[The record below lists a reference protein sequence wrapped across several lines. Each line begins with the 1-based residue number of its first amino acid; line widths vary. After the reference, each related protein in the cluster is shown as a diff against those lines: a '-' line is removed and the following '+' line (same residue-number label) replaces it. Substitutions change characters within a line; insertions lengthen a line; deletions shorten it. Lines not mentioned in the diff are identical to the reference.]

1 MAQLSSPQ
9 LEDKIHEALR
19 QWHHGSTQSS
29 PLGHLFLF
37 QQNQRTGENT
47 HRATND
53 ILLQLLDRLKANQ
66 SQLALLIRLRFLDQL
81 AVTAV
86 ANRLNIAEGTVYK
99 YQKQAISTLA
109 EMLDQWERQVQ
120 TEGYAKLEQRL
131 HLPSE
136 TELFG
141 VRATLDKLLELLAT
155 PGPSWLF
162 SLEGLGGIGKTA
174 LANALVRE
182 IALSNQFK
190 AVGWVSAKQTFFNP
204 AVGVQVV
211 EHAALDV
218 DSMIDQLLLQLH
230 PEPPLTT
237 SPKEKLTALKILLK
251 SEPYF
256 IVIDNLESMTDYQ
269 ALLPALHRLT
279 NPSRILLTSRNSLHQ
294 QPDVH
299 CVTIKQLSKSN
310 ALDLLHHEAEVR
322 HIPKLAQA
330 SLGQLESIYD
340 VVGGNPLALK
350 LVVGQTCILPLPH
363 ILENLRQAQGKS
375 IDALYTYIYWQA
387 WHALDSVSRQVLL
400 AMPLAQGGNL
410 KQLSFVSKLD
420 MELLG
425 EALQQLIYRNL
436 VEASGGLEEMVYR
449 IHRLTETFLLTEVI
463 RWQSEL

>member
-1 MAQLSSPQ
+1 MAQMSSPQ

-19 QWHHGSTQSS
+19 QWHHGSTQTS

-37 QQNQRTGENT
+37 QQNQRTGENN

-109 EMLDQWERQVQ
+109 LMLAQWEQQVQ
-120 TEGYAKLEQRL
+120 TEGYAELEQRL

-141 VRATLDKLLELLAT
+141 IRPTLNKLLDLLTT

-174 LANALVRE
+174 LANTLVRE
-182 IALSNQFK
+182 LALSNQFK

-204 AVGVQVV
+204 AVGVQAID
-211 EHAALDV
+211 HGTLDV
-218 DSMIDQLLLQLH
+218 DSLVDQLLVQLH
-230 PEPPLTT
+230 PEPPPTT
-237 SPKEKLTALKILLK
+237 SPEEKLTALKILLK
-251 SEPYF
+251 SAPYF

-269 ALLPALHRLT
+269 ALLPVLRGLT
-279 NPSRILLTSRNSLHQ
+279 NPSRILLTCRISLHHQ
-294 QPDVH
+294 ADIH
-299 CVTIKQLSKSN
+299 CVTITQLCKN
-310 ALDLLHHEAEVR
+310 ASLDLLRYEAEVR

-330 SLGQLESIYD
+330 SSAQLESIYE

-350 LVVGQTCILPLPH
+350 LVVGQTRILPLPH

-387 WHALDSVSRQVLL
+387 WHALDPVSQQVLL
-400 AMPLAQGGNL
+400 AMPLVQGGNL
-410 KQLSFVSKLD
+410 TQLSMISKFD

-425 EALQQLIYRNL
+425 EALHQLTYRNL

-463 RWQSEL
+463 RWQSDL